1 MKKKFFLSKK
11 ISYPVVLLAATLLNA
26 VLGIIFI
33 CLSPDRV
40 AVHFNAAFEADKLGS
55 PWMYL
60 PAFVLPPFAAVGLIF
75 ENVRKGQ
82 KPQNR
87 KPLKIILTFIAVLIG
102 YIGWLMLVWCGKL
115 SELGQKAEAPLYILV
130 CVPMGTMFI
139 FLGNYLPVI
148 KRNGTLGIKTPTTLA
163 SDYVWA
169 QTHRVM
175 GKVWVVMGI
184 GEILAAL
191 ADTFAKT
198 EFISFGWLA
207 AAIVGE
213 CILLPFVT
221 SHFKKREIE
230 LLLQEEPPRENL

>member
-26 VLGIIFI
+26 VLGIVFI
-33 CLSPDRV
+33 CLSPNRV

-102 YIGWLMLVWCGKL
+102 YMGWLMLVWCGKV
-115 SELGQKAEAPLYILV
+115 SEIGQKAEAPLYILV
-130 CVPMGTMFI
+130 CVPMGLMFI
-139 FLGNYLPVI
+139 ILGNYLPVI
-148 KRNGTLGIKTPTTLA
+148 KRNGTLGIKTPSTLA
-163 SDYVWA
+163 RCV
-169 QTHRVM
+169 
-175 GKVWVVMGI
+175 
-184 GEILAAL
+184 
-191 ADTFAKT
+191 
-198 EFISFGWLA
+198 
-207 AAIVGE
+207 
-213 CILLPFVT
+213 
-221 SHFKKREIE
+221 
-230 LLLQEEPPRENL
+230 